1 MDYDDKTYASDTF
14 LIRFFWKTVRAGQAS
29 YLQLT
34 VSRIVYTQLINEM
47 DRGINGA
54 YYKVIDASQEVH
66 RINKYEIRNFV
77 AWETRRGRVDSGLRL
92 T

>member
-1 MDYDDKTYASDTF
+1 
-14 LIRFFWKTVRAGQAS
+14 
-29 YLQLT
+29 
-34 VSRIVYTQLINEM
+34 M